1 LAVEERVD
9 MLTRKVI
16 KRVLLTIVVIALL
29 LITPDL
35 IGLGI
40 ASFSIENMARQA
52 ARYASTGQYNPQY
65 CQDIDGDTSTCGG
78 NSKRKEVAVA
88 RLRSIHDVAHAQQG
102 LLQVNH
108 NTTWDQPGYL
118 HVIVCSR
125 FTSDKPRDGVPN
137 FIATIPSQG
146 GFSAESYARCTLDD
160 HEMEDPSY
168 VAVYQDRRI
177 NWAIVMVDYNYSF
190 WLPLFRSFWPY
201 FHLAAT
207 REAIVE
213 MYR

>member
-1 LAVEERVD
+1 
-9 MLTRKVI
+9 MLTRKII
-16 KRVLLTIVVIALL
+16 KRVFLIIIILALL

-40 ASFSIENMARQA
+40 ASFSIQNMARQA
-52 ARYASTGQYNPQY
+52 ARYASTGQYMQEY
-65 CQDIDGDTSTCGG
+65 CQDQDGDGSRCGG
-78 NSKRKEVAVA
+78 QSKREEVNIA
-88 RLRSIHDVAHAQQG
+88 RLRSIHDVADEQQG
-102 LLQVNH
+102 LLLVNY

-160 HEMEDPSY
+160 REVEYPSY

-177 NWAIVMVDYNYSF
+177 NWAIVMIDYNYLF

-201 FHLAAT
+201 FHLTAT
-207 REAIVE
+207 SEAIME
-213 MYR
+213 IYR